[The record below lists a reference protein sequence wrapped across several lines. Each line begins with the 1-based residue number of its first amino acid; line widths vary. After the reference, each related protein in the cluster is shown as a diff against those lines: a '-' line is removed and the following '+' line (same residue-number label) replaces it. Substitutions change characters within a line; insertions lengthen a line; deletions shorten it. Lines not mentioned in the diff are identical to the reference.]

1 MPASILLIMNQPEAI
16 YDSTRVDRATRFRRR
31 LARTAGQQ
39 LRSWLETGLDLVF
52 PPRCAG
58 CLRVDVHWCA
68 ECQRLLDALP
78 LPAPGDNPT
87 TSFTAFATSG
97 GHAGLLRKAILALKF
112 ENAPQLAR
120 PLGAR
125 LALLVARENW
135 TPDLLVPVPLHPSRE
150 RERGYNQ
157 AQLVGQELAQLL
169 DIPQEA
175 GALQRVIATR
185 AQVGLDRTQRQ
196 RNVAGAF
203 AAGSELIG
211 GRDVLLV
218 DDVYTT
224 GATLRECAR
233 ALRAKGAA
241 KVYGLTLS
249 RATTT
254 TQHGGGSTR
263 WT

>member
-1 MPASILLIMNQPEAI
+1 MPASILPIMNQPEAI
-16 YDSTRVDRATRFRRR
+16 YDSSRVERATPLRRL
-31 LARTAGQQ
+31 LARTAGRQW
-39 LRSWLETGLDLVF
+39 REWLETGLDLVF

-58 CLRVDVHWCA
+58 CRRVDVHWCV
-68 ECQRLLDALP
+68 ECQRSLDALP
-78 LPAPGDNPT
+78 LPASDTYPET
-87 TSFTAFATSG
+87 AFTAFATSG

-112 ENAPQLAR
+112 ENTPQLAR

-185 AQVGLDRTQRQ
+185 AQIGLDRTQRQ

-203 AAGSELIG
+203 SAGSELIG

-233 ALRAKGAA
+233 ALRAGGAG
-241 KVYGLTLS
+241 KVYGVTLS

-254 TQHGGGSTR
+254 TQHGGGTTR
-263 WT
+263 WM

>member
-1 MPASILLIMNQPEAI
+1 MPASILPIMNQPEAI
-16 YDSTRVDRATRFRRR
+16 YDSTRVDRVTRFRRL
-31 LARTAGQQ
+31 LASAAGRQ

-58 CLRVDVHWCA
+58 CLRVDVHWCV

-78 LPAPGDNPT
+78 LPAPGDNPE

-125 LALLVARENW
+125 LALLVDRENW
-135 TPDLLVPVPLHPSRE
+135 APDLLVPVPLHPSRE

-175 GALQRVIATR
+175 NALQRVIATR

-233 ALRAKGAA
+233 ALRAGGAG

-254 TQHGGGSTR
+254 QHGGGSTR
-263 WT
+263 WM